1 MARQFYHP
9 FCWCL
14 SLLDL
19 RPGSWAL
26 QQNHQPVRL
35 MPTAV
40 NQKNA
45 LDTQLVFC
53 AIGEVSY
60 HKINCFRECT
70 KLQTNKGR
78 RLEFQLMGA
87 RCLMSHWEFQLML
100 QITFQPLFS
109 TKIDRCNQT
118 FTKIDGC
125 NCTNR
130 THTIDAPVNKRG

>member
-1 MARQFYHP
+1 
-9 FCWCL
+9 
-14 SLLDL
+14 
-19 RPGSWAL
+19 
-26 QQNHQPVRL
+26 

-70 KLQTNKGR
+70 KLQTNQGR
-78 RLEFQLMGA
+78 RSEFQLMGE

-100 QITFQPLFS
+100 QITFQPCFQRKLIGAIRPLQKSMGAIAPIEPTLS
-109 TKIDRCNQT
+109 T
-118 FTKIDGC
+118 
-125 NCTNR
+125 
-130 THTIDAPVNKRG
+130 PL